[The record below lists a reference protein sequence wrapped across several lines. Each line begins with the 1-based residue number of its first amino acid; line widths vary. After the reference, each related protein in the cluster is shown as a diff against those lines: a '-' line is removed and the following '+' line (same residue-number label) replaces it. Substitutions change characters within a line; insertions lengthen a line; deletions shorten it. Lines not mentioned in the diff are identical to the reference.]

1 MTEWNLFEPDLDSPH
16 AIIVFDDGLDPY
28 KKKEN
33 IWYIC
38 GSWKGKVRL
47 VNQDQKTYINSI
59 SSWKIIKHINTNL
72 NNYTLE

>member
-38 GSWKGKVRL
+38 GSWKGKLRS
-47 VNQDQKTYINSI
+47 Q
-59 SSWKIIKHINTNL
+59 
-72 NNYTLE
+72 